1 MSLVNSQLEAERV
14 TKPGG
19 PGEPSEHEEVGAVTK
34 ALCHWKLKWH
44 YQRHQT
50 GQTFNKAPF
59 NFFPF

>member
-34 ALCHWKLKWH
+34 ALCHWKLKW
-44 YQRHQT
+44 Q
-50 GQTFNKAPF
+50 
-59 NFFPF
+59 